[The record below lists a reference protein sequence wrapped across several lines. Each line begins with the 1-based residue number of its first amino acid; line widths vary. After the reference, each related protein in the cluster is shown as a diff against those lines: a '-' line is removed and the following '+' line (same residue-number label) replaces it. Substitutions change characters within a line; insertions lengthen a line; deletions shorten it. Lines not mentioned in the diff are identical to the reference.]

1 MTLTCKGNY
10 SNRCTAVF
18 QNNIVRELKNI
29 EKAFQK
35 RAPKAKHKKK
45 TLLSPFHHHWI
56 VKKKKFFIIHSLF
69 E

>member
-29 EKAFQK
+29 EKA
-35 RAPKAKHKKK
+35 PKAKHKKK
-45 TLLSPFHHHWI
+45 NITFTISSPLDCE
-56 VKKKKFFIIHSLF
+56 KK
-69 E
+69 

>member
-10 SNRCTAVF
+10 SHRCAAVF

-35 RAPKAKHKKK
+35 RASKAKHKKK
-45 TLLSPFHHHWI
+45 NITFTISSPLDCE
-56 VKKKKFFIIHSLF
+56 KK
-69 E
+69 

>member
-29 EKAFQK
+29 EKA
-35 RAPKAKHKKK
+35 PKAKHKKKK

-56 VKKKKFFIIHSLF
+56 VKKNKFFIIHSLF